1 MTSNLY
7 LPALPLTLFKC
18 HTKHQGWTPS
28 PAGRGG
34 SPPRPAKMIKTAG
47 KLRGKIKARFS
58 NLSDRGNHWWYNIT
72 KVNNAQFSPSI
83 GYSRDTIL
91 YIIYNPIRRAI
102 LVDYRWNKVKC
113 VNLFALF
120 FANRASN
127 FVLQNMS
134 TYEIPIHV
142 PRIILGAVGC
152 WLVYTDQHF

>member
-72 KVNNAQFSPSI
+72 KLNNAQSSPSI

-91 YIIYNPIRRAI
+91 YILYNPIRRAI
-102 LVDYRWNKVKC
+102 LVDYRWNKVKGVKPLC
-113 VNLFALF
+113 SFFCKWGFELCSPKFVNLW
-120 FANRASN
+120 NSHSCPKN
-127 FVLQNMS
+127 HPWC
-134 TYEIPIHV
+134 Y
-142 PRIILGAVGC
+142 
-152 WLVYTDQHF
+152 WWWWWW